1 MYSCNARA
9 NGFRFAGFCE
19 LCYVTREIS
28 PIPLEINKLPPHE
41 PWLTMIFFPVSVYQQ
56 SNNVS

>member
-1 MYSCNARA
+1 MYPCNARA

-19 LCYVTREIS
+19 LCYVTREIR

-41 PWLTMIFFPVSVYQQ
+41 PWLTMIFFAVWPSLF
-56 SNNVS
+56 

>member
-19 LCYVTREIS
+19 LCYVTRAFG
-28 PIPLEINKLPPHE
+28 PIPLEINRLPP
-41 PWLTMIFFPVSVYQQ
+41 LSCKKISNQDMIE
-56 SNNVS
+56 NHHR